1 MTRTLNESTLEK
13 RRYVRYPCQGGQR
26 RCARLDG
33 LACYCY
39 LLRAGDVCRI
49 AEAPTLLAR
58 MLNISRGGL
67 ALHVGLH
74 FELGESVFVVLRC
87 GSRCFKLE
95 ARVVRALEQY
105 NGTFI
110 LGVEF
115 DDELGDEPI
124 EIVGS

>member
-1 MTRTLNESTLEK
+1 
-13 RRYVRYPCQGGQR
+13 
-26 RCARLDG
+26 
-33 LACYCY
+33 
-39 LLRAGDVCRI
+39 
-49 AEAPTLLAR
+49 

-74 FELGESVFVVLRC
+74 FELGESVFVVLHA
-87 GSRCFKLE
+87 SHSFKLE

-124 EIVGS
+124 EIVAS